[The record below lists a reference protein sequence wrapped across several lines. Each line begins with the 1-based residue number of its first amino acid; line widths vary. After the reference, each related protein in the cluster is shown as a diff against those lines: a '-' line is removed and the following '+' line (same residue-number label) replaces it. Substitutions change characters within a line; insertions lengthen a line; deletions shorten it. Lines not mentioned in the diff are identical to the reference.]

1 MFFSWFS
8 NETTDPK
15 HKDKELCPATFFCCQ
30 LFKKSNEPKK
40 NNQKLRNQKQKKTG
54 KTRLHPPKG
63 GDEDA
68 ERPPLALD
76 PLLEVFWLPPMGQGV
91 RGLDFC
97 RFLGLE
103 GILLET
109 FLLDLF

>member
-15 HKDKELCPATFFCCQ
+15 HKDKELCPATFFVASSSKKATNQ
-30 LFKKSNEPKK
+30 KRTTKKS
-40 NNQKLRNQKQKKTG
+40 RNQKQKKTG

-76 PLLEVFWLPPMGQGV
+76 PLLEVCWLPPMGQGV

>member
-15 HKDKELCPATFFCCQ
+15 HKDKELCPATFFVLPALQ
-30 LFKKSNEPKK
+30 KKQRTKTEQPK
-40 NNQKLRNQKQKKTG
+40 NQETKSKKKTG

-76 PLLEVFWLPPMGQGV
+76 PLLEVCWLPPMGQGV
-91 RGLDFC
+91 QGLDFWS
-97 RFLGLE
+97 FFG
-103 GILLET
+103 T
-109 FLLDLF
+109 